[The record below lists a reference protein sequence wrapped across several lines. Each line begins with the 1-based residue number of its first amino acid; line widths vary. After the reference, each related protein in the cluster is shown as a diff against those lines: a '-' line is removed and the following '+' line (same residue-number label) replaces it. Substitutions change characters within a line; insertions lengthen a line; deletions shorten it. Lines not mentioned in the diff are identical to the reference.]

1 MPTAQPDRR
10 RIRAQVDA
18 YFAKLPPESRRALKQ
33 IRAAIKAA
41 APKAVE
47 HYGYGI
53 PAFRLDDVG
62 LVWYAGWKS
71 HVSLYPISAGVKRA
85 YAAQMKRYKLGK
97 GTIQFPLSEKVPIAL
112 VTRIVKARVREV
124 RAN

>member
-1 MPTAQPDRR
+1 
-10 RIRAQVDA
+10 
-18 YFAKLPPESRRALKQ
+18 
-33 IRAAIKAA
+33 
-41 APKAVE
+41 
-47 HYGYGI
+47 
-53 PAFRLDDVG
+53 VG

-85 YAAQMKRYKLGK
+85 NAAQMKRYKLGK

-112 VTRIVKARVREV
+112 VTKIVKARVREV